1 MERVCPRCRTS
12 SYDKPSLKL
21 LVNVCGHHICES
33 CVDVVFARP
42 TAPCPECGVALR
54 RSLYRAQ
61 QFEDPMVE
69 REVDIR
75 KKVLQDYNQLEG
87 DFPSLQ
93 AYNDYLEEVETI
105 VYNLCNGVDVE
116 ATREKME
123 RYRRDH
129 QTLIMKNREKRRQ
142 LERLTQQEVRE
153 EQQLQE
159 LRNRQALASAKGEAR
174 EKKRDMQ
181 SVIHELVR
189 CLNGGCVV
197 VGSMCDVR
205 WCQRDQRRRWWP
217 ATQLLP
223 LSLSQSP
230 PPAPSTDTLPSL
242 PSREAWVQQCLTC
255 FQAQRRGRTIPTSL
269 PVRICSGLES
279 LISKN

>member
-1 MERVCPRCRTS
+1 
-12 SYDKPSLKL
+12 
-21 LVNVCGHHICES
+21 
-33 CVDVVFARP
+33 
-42 TAPCPECGVALR
+42 
-54 RSLYRAQ
+54 
-61 QFEDPMVE
+61 MVE

-116 ATREKME
+116 VTREKME
-123 RYRRDH
+123 QYRRDH
-129 QTLIMKNREKRRQ
+129 QTFIMKNREKRRQ

-181 SVIHELVR
+181 SVIHELMVSERPAEEVVASHAAAAARSEAEPTTKHITFPTFQRSMGTAVFDMVPSTKERENYTYQPPSQNLLGPGVPDLEELGDYGYLTHVR
-189 CLNGGCVV
+189 EVEIPH
-197 VGSMCDVR
+197 VGSGYMAAYGCHR
-205 WCQRDQRRRWWP
+205 ALQEAFSGLFFSTQDQRND
-217 ATQLLP
+217 
-223 LSLSQSP
+223 SQILCVSP
-230 PPAPSTDTLPSL
+230 D
-242 PSREAWVQQCLTC
+242 V
-255 FQAQRRGRTIPTSL
+255 
-269 PVRICSGLES
+269 V
-279 LISKN
+279 